1 MVANKEVDIQTE
13 RQNGVIWKSIGF
25 FLLLWSIM
33 VLNLKADD
41 KKHLIEL
48 SCHNE
53 SVSRQI
59 LKDWLNDSGDLKM
72 LKLYNNNND
81 ACDRK
86 KFDQKANRCANK

>member
-13 RQNGVIWKSIGF
+13 RQNGVIWKSTGF

-33 VLNLKADD
+33 ALNLKADD

-59 LKDWLNDSGDLKM
+59 WRDWVSDSGDLKI

-81 ACDRK
+81 DCDRK
-86 KFDQKANRCANK
+86 ILIKQANRCANE